1 LVGIKRFVVSLQT
14 KILNN
19 LRNLIMILIPVTE
32 GESIERAIKKYKRKF
47 EKTGILKELR
57 NRKDFK
63 KPSVLEREQYLKAKY
78 IQHLRNQS
86 F

>member
-1 LVGIKRFVVSLQT
+1 
-14 KILNN
+14 
-19 LRNLIMILIPVTE
+19 MIAIPVTE
-32 GESIERAIKKYKRKF
+32 GESIERAIKRYKRKF

-63 KPSVLEREQYLKAKY
+63 KPSILNREQYLKAKY
-78 IQHLRNQS
+78 IQHLRDQS

>member
-1 LVGIKRFVVSLQT
+1 
-14 KILNN
+14 
-19 LRNLIMILIPVTE
+19 MIVIPVTE
-32 GESIERAIKKYKRKF
+32 GESIERAIKRYKRKF

-63 KPSVLEREQYLKAKY
+63 KPSIRKREQYLKAKY
-78 IQHLRNQS
+78 IQHLRDQS